1 MHHFLFLHSSR
12 FPSSIPRTIYC
23 RVSGRLEKSDS
34 HQRAAYSIQGR
45 MGDIA
50 VLHHSPF
57 RLSSFSRKVCLAISG
72 RPAKPQHYL
81 HSFHLLVYASPH
93 PSFPPIVTPSTPV
106 FLQRTRSTTSV
117 PFCVYRIR
125 SILFFTLSYSLNSL
139 STIRFVVGRFL
150 AFSVPYP
157 HRANRFFV
165 LLLSL
170 SFAQLSAHPS
180 SSLLQQSLYHIEL
193 CLQLHLQSEGLNGC
207 FQYTGSAL
215 IFSENGIIG
224 AGFSPVGRPS
234 EQGWSTYL
242 CTAKD
247 HFKYPVWRLGA
258 DNYKKLTEYG

>member
-170 SFAQLSAHPS
+170 H
-180 SSLLQQSLYHIEL
+180 
-193 CLQLHLQSEGLNGC
+193 LHNCPDRKS
-207 FQYTGSAL
+207 
-215 IFSENGIIG
+215 
-224 AGFSPVGRPS
+224 V
-234 EQGWSTYL
+234 
-242 CTAKD
+242 
-247 HFKYPVWRLGA
+247 V
-258 DNYKKLTEYG
+258 